1 MRNPEIGFN
10 PHEQYKPHDPET
22 IVDHID
28 EISLTPERAKKIAPT
43 ELEQFRR
50 ELLQQPEYRD
60 YTQAKI
66 KLETFD
72 QIIELLQEKAA
83 DTNEDEAVDLKSV
96 EKLSTA
102 IKRDIYDYYSIISTT
117 ERYKR
122 LNRFR
127 MDPQDLA
134 QALNEKD
141 KQRRNIHNSMLAN
154 LVAFTRNANLLARKL
169 GFEIPNSML
178 FQDYELDNRSLIGE
192 WAFNQER
199 GRRIELAV
207 AAEEA
212 ALQEKNSDTHSTAA

>member
-1 MRNPEIGFN
+1 
-10 PHEQYKPHDPET
+10 
-22 IVDHID
+22 
-28 EISLTPERAKKIAPT
+28 
-43 ELEQFRR
+43 
-50 ELLQQPEYRD
+50 
-60 YTQAKI
+60 
-66 KLETFD
+66 
-72 QIIELLQEKAA
+72 
-83 DTNEDEAVDLKSV
+83 
-96 EKLSTA
+96 
-102 IKRDIYDYYSIISTT
+102 
-117 ERYKR
+117 
-122 LNRFR
+122 